1 VRIVIICPFVG
12 LEIDMELPEE
22 NRDVLEALDSL
33 WARAEELLDRGLW
46 TPSEAIRQE
55 YHAMAAAVP
64 PNRLTPELIRRPLA
78 WWDAVAAETG
88 DPVIERRVLAL
99 HDAWIQALRR
109 IRFDQKVRLN

>member
-64 PNRLTPELIRRPLA
+64 PNRRYGNDSPENGPHLTGR
-78 WWDAVAAETG
+78 G
-88 DPVIERRVLAL
+88 
-99 HDAWIQALRR
+99 
-109 IRFDQKVRLN
+109 